1 MNDAM
6 KSLKW
11 IFLLMVA
18 ALFVLTGCR
27 SINGLKVFSKCKFD
41 LKRIE
46 DIRIAGIDV
55 ANIKSFSD
63 FSIKDAAN
71 LGVCFLEKKLPLS
84 MTFVVNIANNS
95 TKTAILEKLD
105 YIIVVD
111 KKDFLAG
118 KIENRVE
125 VAPRTAATYNIKSDL
140 DVISLFKAEDLK
152 ENIRLA
158 LKLVAAENLYRE
170 IELKVKPYI
179 RVGNNFV
186 AAPDYIVAK
195 YQGQ

>member
-1 MNDAM
+1 M
-6 KSLKW
+6 KNLKW
-11 IFLLMVA
+11 VFLVMV
-18 ALFVLTGCR
+18 VTIMPLTGCR

-46 DIRIAGIDV
+46 DIKIAGIDV
-55 ANIKSFSD
+55 ANKKSFSD

-84 MTFVVNIANNS
+84 MTFVMNIANNS

-105 YIIVVD
+105 YIIAVD
-111 KKDFLAG
+111 KKDVLSG
-118 KIENRVE
+118 KIENRIE
-125 VAPRTAATYNIKSDL
+125 VAPKTAALYYVKSDL
-140 DVISLFKAEDLK
+140 DVIGLFNTDDLK

-158 LKLVAAENLYRE
+158 LKLVAAENLYKE

-186 AAPDYIVAK
+186 SAPDYFIAK